1 MRGANYI
8 NKSDH
13 SNLVNGVEYTLRQLH
28 DLKGI
33 NRGSLWRNLRGG
45 LEVTNN
51 SLLNIKEISVENKE
65 KEKALS
71 LRTAAKKV
79 SGRWV

>member
-1 MRGANYI
+1 MRVAKYL

-13 SNLVNGVEYTLRQLH
+13 SNLVKGVEYTLRQLH
-28 DLKGI
+28 DLTGI

-45 LEVTNN
+45 FDVTNN
-51 SLLNIKEISVENKE
+51 TLRNIKEIGVENKE
-65 KEKALS
+65 TAKALS
-71 LRTAAKKV
+71 LRTASKKV